1 MIIWRG
7 LLIQARL
14 LKEAGIQG
22 SGGCVART
30 RYFAALLLVATLVV
44 SFGTATI
51 GFVLTTQH
59 AVVRASRP
67 IIEEAA
73 KVALHRRT
81 SCCLQFRIA
90 KSLQRRQQIK

>member
-14 LKEAGIQG
+14 LKEAGVQG

-51 GFVLTTQH
+51 GFVLTTQD

-67 IIEEAA
+67 IIEEA

-81 SCCLQFRIA
+81 SCCLQFRIP